1 VTTAFGVGF
10 REDAMP
16 KAVPPTRPS
25 ATRKPAAA
33 ADPAAL
39 DPRFAAIA
47 AAFRSDPDVT
57 MGKMMAAV
65 GLKVHGKIFAMFPR
79 GVFVAKL
86 PRARVDE
93 LVRLGHGERFDPG
106 HGRPMKE
113 WIAMPGHEDTW
124 LALAREAHRFVAAGA
139 TA

>member
-1 VTTAFGVGF
+1 
-10 REDAMP
+10 MP
-16 KAVPPTRPS
+16 KAAPSARPS
-25 ATRKPAAA
+25 RAKSTPSADAAEI
-33 ADPAAL
+33 

-47 AAFRSDPDVT
+47 AAFRRDPDVT
-57 MGKMMAAV
+57 TGKMMAAV

-86 PRARVDE
+86 PKARVDE
-93 LVRLGHGERFDPG
+93 LVRLAHGERFDPG

-113 WIAMPGHEDTW
+113 WIAMRGHEDTW

-139 TA
+139 GA

>member
-1 VTTAFGVGF
+1 
-10 REDAMP
+10 MP
-16 KAVPPTRPS
+16 KAARSTRPS
-25 ATRKPAAA
+25 ATARPAPTADAA
-33 ADPAAL
+33 EL
-39 DPRFAAIA
+39 DPRFAGIA
-47 AAFRSDPDVT
+47 AAFRRDPDVT
-57 MGKMMAAV
+57 SGKMMAAV

-86 PRARVDE
+86 PKARVDE

-113 WIAMPGHEDTW
+113 WIAMRGHEDTW

>member
-1 VTTAFGVGF
+1 
-10 REDAMP
+10 MP
-16 KAVPPTRPS
+16 KAARS
-25 ATRKPAAA
+25 ARASAKA
-33 ADPAAL
+33 ADTAEL
-39 DPRFAAIA
+39 DPRFAAIE
-47 AAFRSDPDVT
+47 AAFRRDPDVT
-57 MGKMMAAV
+57 SGKMMAAV

-93 LVRLGHGERFDPG
+93 LFRAGHGYCFDPG

-113 WIAMPGHEDTW
+113 WIAMRGHEDTW